1 VAENKELIKSRADS
15 SRKWL
20 IKNKDAYADKMQKG
34 TLTIQEALDL
44 DFHNRSV
51 TIPKGLKELPE
62 TKSLKTTA
70 IKTTLKRLNIPLS
83 SPFKT
88 LIDPETFS
96 AEGIKTP
103 FFTQLG
109 NVETQLNR
117 IATEKGFSLDNLYGG
132 QFIRVTG
139 AEGRAVSLGIEAATQ
154 SRASAVFGGLPDAKI
169 VANALLANIENPEI
183 DGVDPETKK
192 RYFSKADAIRVRAG
206 LAMMSLAP
214 FRPGEVANITIDQL
228 EFDENN
234 NPIRIKESRRGRKY
248 LPNVDVPEVM
258 QAILKD
264 AVELAKDNPNAPLF
278 ASVNQMSKASTLDK
292 GSLKAIL
299 APYANQM
306 KSDTRTGV
314 IAGSKDIRKLTG
326 SLIAYAVGGQ
336 DNPEE
341 YKRVVSEILG
351 HGDPDFNTVMDTSK
365 KYYLTQ
371 FSQEGVKSPTY
382 NALDALQHYYARVA
396 EAPSLNFLPK
406 IMNVSAKS
414 LTTVD
419 EAKVTPVISNVSETP
434 QAESA
439 KKTLTDVDAEAFDE
453 LVSNRRAKLKLSTA
467 KFNATTIG
475 LNVKNLKEELEY
487 LAYLEA
493 NEETLFEG
501 RKKDVDLQLKT
512 EEYEAEQRG
521 LKKAAIEQKNQG
533 DADSI
538 IDKFREMFGN
548 KKDKSD
554 ILKFDDVS
562 IDPSGTTTI
571 DMGTMDTTNI
581 DRIKGVGKLMPV
593 VGAAVSGYFWQD
605 TLRKDPKEFMSP
617 EEQQAS
623 GGIPFEGLEPGIQK
637 DLEFRRAGR
646 AETYI
651 GEGVLPPVDPSV
663 LNILSDTKVPSAG
676 ELAFPTTEETRAMR
690 QDNRNYFEKVMTAG
704 QEAGTKLMMGARFPS
719 TAVFNLFGN

>member
-1 VAENKELIKSRADS
+1 MAENKELIKSRADS

-34 TLTIQEALDL
+34 TLTIGEALEL
-44 DFHNRSV
+44 DFHTRSV
-51 TIPKGLKELPE
+51 TIPKGLTDLPE
-62 TKSLKTTA
+62 TQSLKSTA
-70 IKTTLKRLNIPLS
+70 IKANLKKLNIPLS
-83 SPFKT
+83 SPFKE
-88 LIDPETFS
+88 LVDPNTFS

-117 IATEKGFSLDNLYGG
+117 VATEKGFSLDKLYGG
-132 QFIRVTG
+132 QFLRVSG
-139 AEGRAVSLGIEAATQ
+139 AEGRAVALGINAATQ
-154 SRASAVFGGLPDAKI
+154 SRASAIFGGLPDAKI

-183 DGVDPETKK
+183 DKV
-192 RYFSKADAIRVRAG
+192 FSKADVIKVRAG

-214 FRPGEVANITIDQL
+214 FRPGEVENITIDQL

-264 AVELAKDNPNAPLF
+264 AVELAKNNPNAQLF
-278 ASVNQMSKASTLDK
+278 ASTDQMSQASTLDK

-341 YKRVVSEILG
+341 YKKVVSEILG
-351 HGDPDFNTVMDTSK
+351 HGDPNFNTVMDTSR

-419 EAKVTPVISNVSETP
+419 EAKVTPVVANVSEAP
-434 QAESA
+434 EVESA
-439 KKTLTDVDAEAFDE
+439 KKTLTSVDAEAFDE
-453 LVSNRRAKLKLSTA
+453 LVNNRRAKLKLSTA
-467 KFNATTIG
+467 KFNAAAIG
-475 LNVKNLKEELEY
+475 LNAENLKKELEY

-512 EEYEAEQRG
+512 EDYEAEQRG

-548 KKDKSD
+548 KKDKSN

-562 IDPSGTTTI
+562 VDPSGAATI
-571 DMGTMDTTNI
+571 DMGNIDTTNI
-581 DRIKGVGKLMPV
+581 DRIKTIGKIVPLA
-593 VGAAVSGYFWQD
+593 GAAVSGYFWQD

-617 EEQQAS
+617 EEQETS
-623 GGIPFEGLEPGIQK
+623 GGIPFDGLEPGIQK

-646 AETYI
+646 AETYL
-651 GEGVLPPVDPSV
+651 GEGLLPPVDPSM
-663 LNILSDTKVPSAG
+663 LNILSDTKVPTVG
-676 ELAFPTTEETRAMR
+676 ELTFPTADETRAMR
-690 QDNRNYFEKVMTAG
+690 KDNRNYFEKVMTAG
-704 QEAGTKLMMGARFPS
+704 KEAGTKLMIGSRFPS
-719 TAVFNLFGN
+719 TLFNN

>member
-1 VAENKELIKSRADS
+1 MAENKELIKSRADS

-70 IKTTLKRLNIPLS
+70 IKTTLNRLNIPLS

-183 DGVDPETKK
+183 DKV
-192 RYFSKADAIRVRAG
+192 FSKSNAIKVRAG

-264 AVELAKDNPNAPLF
+264 AVELAKNDPNARLF
-278 ASVNQMSKASTLDK
+278 ATVNQMSEASTLDK

-382 NALDALQHYYARVA
+382 NALNALQHYYARVA

-406 IMNVSAKS
+406 VMNVSAKS

-419 EAKVTPVISNVSETP
+419 EAKVIPVVANVSETP
-434 QAESA
+434 QVESA

-467 KFNATTIG
+467 KFNAATIG
-475 LNVKNLKEELEY
+475 LNAENLKKELQY
-487 LAYLEA
+487 LADLEA
-493 NEETLFEG
+493 NEETIFEG

-562 IDPSGTTTI
+562 IDPSGTATI

-719 TAVFNLFGN
+719 TLFGN